1 MLELSYAEPI
11 SHWLSAALGRAGR
24 CKFPGTFG
32 SLALQQRGRA
42 GGQGGPPG
50 EREGTGYGQG
60 KSTDARH
67 PPPVPLAPINGV
79 EGSRIWAGHLHYL
92 LDGTGGGRGILNAP
106 CRMEESLLGMKSFL
120 IFQPPFS
127 TPPVPQETYHL
138 SHSLLAEGS
147 RSVDRW
153 TGGLALRAP
162 MLSTLEPRAT

>member
-127 TPPVPQETYHL
+127 TPPVPQEIPFVPL
-138 SHSLLAEGS
+138 PPCGRLKISGQMDRWVGAEGP
-147 RSVDRW
+147 D
-153 TGGLALRAP
+153 AFYLR
-162 MLSTLEPRAT
+162 T